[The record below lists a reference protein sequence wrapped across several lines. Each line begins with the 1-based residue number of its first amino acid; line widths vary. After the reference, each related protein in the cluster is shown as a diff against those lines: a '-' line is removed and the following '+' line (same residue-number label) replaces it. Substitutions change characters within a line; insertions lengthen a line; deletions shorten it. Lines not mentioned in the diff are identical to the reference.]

1 MPEVISRSSVSKTG
15 FLGGHQFIQD
25 TCSLKL
31 IQNQPVVSE
40 SKDGNTRHVIR
51 LGGQFQYADRRN
63 QNGRVYEKAVLEHAV
78 KEIQED
84 IERRSVMGELDH
96 PPDAKIHLDNVS
108 HLLTKLW
115 MEGDVVLGEIE
126 ILEGKRM
133 GQELKALVDA
143 GVTVGI
149 SSRGVGDMETVM
161 HEGEEVLRVLPG
173 YTFVTFDVVAEP
185 SVQDSYLTVRES
197 RDRLNGGRKNHRSTL
212 ERAILKETKNILGLK
227 K

>member
-1 MPEVISRSSVSKTG
+1 MPELISRSSVSKTG
-15 FLGGHQFIQD
+15 FLGGHQLIQD
-25 TCSLKL
+25 TMPLK
-31 IQNQPVVSE
+31 IIKADNVVSE
-40 SKDGNTRHVIR
+40 SATGNKRHVIR

-63 QNGRVYEKAVLEHAV
+63 HNGRIYEKGILEHAV

-84 IERRSVMGELDH
+84 INRRSVMGELDH

-108 HLLTKLW
+108 HLITKLW

-143 GVTVGI
+143 GVTIGI

-185 SVQDSYLTVRES
+185 SVQDSYLTVQES
-197 RDRLNGGRKNHRSTL
+197 RNRLIKGGRNHRTSL
-212 ERAILKETKNILGLK
+212 EKAILKETKNILGLK